1 MSSTPPGERPRLS
14 GSEANETG
22 GSEPNETSAASG
34 TESVPPAE
42 RSGPRSMG
50 LGPASRKPVVRTTP
64 FLGTLPPDDAPR
76 VLDIRN
82 VGKRFGDKVVL
93 ENVTFHLPI
102 GEFLCLCGPNGAGK
116 STLLKAILGLIHPDT
131 GTITISGLPVEK
143 GRSKVGYVPQR
154 KAFDRDFPASPIEV
168 IVANLRGRW
177 PLRIRDDERELAMA
191 MLERTG
197 ATDIANSRMRDLS
210 GGETQRVFLARAL
223 ATKPELLILDEPT
236 AGVDVG
242 GRAAIIDLM
251 AEISASDS
259 IAAILVTHNLQA
271 IARCAERVV
280 YLEKTVKAWGLWSE
294 LSSERELTAIQITSG
309 DHQAIQ
315 LDGD

>member
-1 MSSTPPGERPRLS
+1 
-14 GSEANETG
+14 
-22 GSEPNETSAASG
+22 
-34 TESVPPAE
+34 
-42 RSGPRSMG
+42 MG
-50 LGPASRKPVVRTTP
+50 LGPASRKPALRTGP
-64 FLGTLPPDDAPR
+64 FFGTLPPDEAPR
-76 VLDIRN
+76 VLDIRD
-82 VGKRFGDKVVL
+82 VSKRFGEKVVL
-93 ENVTFHLPI
+93 DDVSFHVPV

-116 STLLKAILGLIHPDT
+116 STLLKMILGLLHPDS

-177 PLRIRDDERELAMA
+177 PLHITSDERELAMA
-191 MLERTG
+191 MLARTG
-197 ATDIANSRMRDLS
+197 ATKIANAQMRDLS

-294 LSSERELTAIQITSG
+294 LSGDSELTAIQVVSG
-309 DHQAIQ
+309 DHRAMQM
-315 LDGD
+315 DSD

>member
-1 MSSTPPGERPRLS
+1 VSA
-14 GSEANETG
+14 EA
-22 GSEPNETSAASG
+22 PKSARA
-34 TESVPPAE
+34 
-42 RSGPRSMG
+42 G
-50 LGPASRKPVVRTTP
+50 LGPASRQQPERKGP
-64 FLGTLPPDDAPR
+64 FLGTLPAEDAPR
-76 VLDIRN
+76 VLDVRG

-93 ENVTFHLPI
+93 EDVTFHVPV

-116 STLLKAILGLIHPDT
+116 STLLKVVLGLLKPDT
-131 GTITISGLPVEK
+131 GSITIAGKSVAE
-143 GRSKVGYVPQR
+143 GRSRIGYVPQR
-154 KAFDRDFPASPIEV
+154 KAFDRDFPATPLDV

-177 PLRIRDDERELAMA
+177 PLHVHAEERDVAMA

-197 ATDIANSRMRDLS
+197 AAKLAHAQMRDLS

-223 ATKPELLILDEPT
+223 ATKPDLLVLDEPT

-251 AEISASDS
+251 AEISASDV
-259 IAAILVTHNLQA
+259 IAAVLVTHNLLA

-280 YLEKTVKAWGLWSE
+280 YLERTVKAWGLWGE
-294 LSSERELTAIQITSG
+294 LSRERDLSAIHIAG
-309 DHQAIQ
+309 DHKAL

>member
-1 MSSTPPGERPRLS
+1 MAPPSR
-14 GSEANETG
+14 
-22 GSEPNETSAASG
+22 
-34 TESVPPAE
+34 
-42 RSGPRSMG
+42 G
-50 LGPASRKPVVRTTP
+50 LGPASRNLVERTTP
-64 FLGTLPPDDAPR
+64 FRGTLPPADASR
-76 VLDIRN
+76 VLDIDS
-82 VGKRFGDKVVL
+82 VSKRFGDKVVL
-93 ENVTFHLPI
+93 ENVTFHVPI

-116 STLLKAILGLIHPDT
+116 STLLKVILGLLTPDA
-131 GTITISGLPVEK
+131 GTIRIGGLPAHQ
-143 GRSKVGYVPQR
+143 GRSKIGYVPQR

-168 IVANLRGRW
+168 IVANVRRRW
-177 PLRIRDDERELAMA
+177 PLRITSAERDHAMA

-197 ATDIANSRMRDLS
+197 ATKLAHAQMRDLS

-223 ATKPELLILDEPT
+223 ATGPELLILDEPT

-280 YLEKTVKAWGLWSE
+280 YLERSVKAWGLWSE
-294 LSSERELTAIQITSG
+294 LSAEHDLTAIQILSAN
-309 DHQAIQ
+309 HRQ
-315 LDGD
+315 LDSD